1 MLSAVEAFLPR
12 KQINYYCGR
21 DTSTALSMTVLFFSL
36 FPMPPTLTIDLNCDM
51 GESFGAWTLG
61 HDAALLP
68 FITSAN
74 VACGFHAGDPAV
86 MRATVRAALA
96 HGVAIGAHPGLPDL
110 VGFGRR
116 NMDISA
122 AEAFDMTVYQLG
134 ALQAIAKAEGGALHH
149 LKPHGA
155 LYNMAATNAALAE
168 ALAEA
173 VYKVQPELVFYGLAG
188 SELTKA
194 GEKLGLRTA
203 HEVFADRTYQADGT
217 LTPRRQPNALIT
229 DADAAIA
236 QVLRLVQHGTVRSQQ
251 GPEVAIRADTVCLH
265 GDGAHALE
273 FAQRLHQELRAAGVT
288 LQAGAAASTK

>member
-1 MLSAVEAFLPR
+1 
-12 KQINYYCGR
+12 
-21 DTSTALSMTVLFFSL
+21 MTPLF
-36 FPMPPTLTIDLNCDM
+36 TIDLNCDL

-74 VACGFHAGDPAV
+74 IACGFHAGDPAV
-86 MRATVRAALA
+86 MRATVRAALREN
-96 HGVAIGAHPGLPDL
+96 VALGAHPGLPDL
-110 VGFGRR
+110 AGFGRR

-122 AEAFDMTVYQLG
+122 EETFDMTVYQLG
-134 ALQAIAKAEGGALHH
+134 ALAAVAKAEGGQLHH

-168 ALAEA
+168 AIAEA
-173 VYKVQPELVFYGLAG
+173 VYKVQPELTLYGLAG

-194 GEKLGLRTA
+194 GEKIGLRTA
-203 HEVFADRTYQADGT
+203 HEVFADRTYQANGT
-217 LTPRRQPNALIT
+217 LTPRRQPDAMIT

-236 QVLRLVQHGTVRSQQ
+236 QVLRMVQGGRVRTQQ
-251 GPEVAIRADTVCLH
+251 GTDVAIRADTVCLH

-273 FAQRLHQELRAAGVT
+273 FAQRLSAALRQAGGR
-288 LQAGAAASTK
+288 LQAGRPAAAQ